1 MSKKKIAIV
10 GHGFVGKATDK
21 VFSVN
26 IEKKIIDPKY
36 GSSISVLVEFNPHFI
51 IICVPTPMSKS
62 GQDSKILNSVMWDIA
77 KLKLKC
83 TVVIKSTVLPNTL
96 NNISDTFDQIVYN
109 PEFLREK
116 HAIEDFVNS
125 ESIILGGDISH
136 CKNVAD
142 LYVNHSLCKTNNFI
156 YTSISEASL
165 LKYTINSYL
174 AAKVIFFNQ
183 INDLYESMD
192 MDGSNWNNFIK
203 MLSFEKRIGS
213 SHMSVP
219 GHDGRKGYGGACFP
233 KDVSALIKFAEN
245 QNVDLSLLNEINKVN
260 NKIRS
265 KYKNNNQREKDQ
277 NIFYD

>member
-10 GHGFVGKATDK
+10 GHGFVGKATDA
-21 VFSVN
+21 VFNKN

-36 GSSISVLVEFNPHFI
+36 GNCISDLVEFDPQFI
-51 IICVPTPMSKS
+51 IICVPTPMGKS
-62 GQDSKILNSVMWDIA
+62 GQDSKILNSVILDIA
-77 KLKLKC
+77 KFKLKG
-83 TVVIKSTVLPNTL
+83 TIVVKSTVLPNYL
-96 NNISDTFDQIVYN
+96 NKINDISGEIVYN

-116 HAIEDFVNS
+116 HAIKDFINS
-125 ESIILGGDISH
+125 KSIILGGEISQ
-136 CKNVAD
+136 CKKVAD
-142 LYVNHSLCKTNNFI
+142 LYVNNSLCKTNNFI

-165 LKYTINSYL
+165 IKYTINSYL
-174 AAKVIFFNQ
+174 ATKVIFFNQ
-183 INDLYESMD
+183 INDLYESMGV
-192 MDGSNWNNFIK
+192 DGSDWNNFIK
-203 MLSFEKRIGS
+203 MLSFENRIGS

-245 QNVDLSLLNEINKVN
+245 QNVELSLLHEIHKIN

-277 NIFYD
+277 NTFFD